1 MEQQKRVLFGTMPD
15 GTAAEAV
22 TLKRGK
28 LSCRILTYGGGGP
41 VPGRPRPGRKSGG
54 RGAGL

>member
-1 MEQQKRVLFGTMPD
+1 MEQQARVPFGTMPD

-22 TLKRGK
+22 TPEEGEALLPHPHLR
-28 LSCRILTYGGGGP
+28 RGGP
-41 VPGRPRPGRKSGG
+41 VPGCPRPGRKSGG

>member
-1 MEQQKRVLFGTMPD
+1 MEQQKRVPFGTMPD
-15 GTAAEAV
+15 GTAVEAV
-22 TLKRGK
+22 TLEKGK
-28 LSCRILTYGGGGP
+28 LSCHILTYGGP